1 MGSSSSSNDSSS
13 SSHSSSWFHSE
24 RCDAGGYAY
33 DVIANG
39 IKGAVVGGAI
49 GIFKGPSG
57 IGYGAAIGAAE
68 QGGNALIDKIDEC
81 SHR

>member
-1 MGSSSSSNDSSS
+1 MGSSNSSHDSSS

-33 DVIANG
+33 DVLANG
-39 IKGAVVGGAI
+39 IKGAVVGGAV
-49 GIFKGPSG
+49 GLLKGPTAA
-57 IGYGAAIGAAE
+57 GYGMLMGAAE

-81 SHR
+81 FHR